1 MFKEKLY
8 KKMLILTV
16 FTMVMPFAF
25 ASFSISGSAEEK
37 AKSNKFSLKN
47 ISSYSKKSFSL
58 NNYKT
63 TFQYNGSFSFKTTT
77 PSLSNVNINNTFL
90 QFNSGNTTVIMPFK
104 YTFKV
109 PKFKTPTRD

>member
-1 MFKEKLY
+1 
-8 KKMLILTV
+8 MLIVTI

-58 NNYKT
+58 NNFNAS
-63 TFQYNGSFSFKTTT
+63 TFQYKGSFSFGGST
-77 PSLSNVNINNTFL
+77 PLNSATNNTFL
-90 QFNSGNTTVIMPFK
+90 QFNNGNTTVIMPFK
-104 YTFKV
+104 YSFKV